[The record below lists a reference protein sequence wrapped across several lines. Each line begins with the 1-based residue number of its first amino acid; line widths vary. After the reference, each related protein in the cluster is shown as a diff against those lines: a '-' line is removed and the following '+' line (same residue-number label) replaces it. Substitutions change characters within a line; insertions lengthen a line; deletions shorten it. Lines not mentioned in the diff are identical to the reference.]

1 MKGKKILITGGSG
14 FIGSN
19 LVWALSNDNDV
30 TVIDNLS
37 TGRYENVAQL
47 VDAGKVRFVK
57 GTITDAALV
66 RRCLKGVEYVFHEAA
81 IPSVARSVKD
91 PVATNE
97 ANITGT
103 LVLLDAASSAKV
115 KRFVYASSSSVY
127 GDTEV
132 SPKNEGLPPNPM
144 SPYALT
150 KVASEY
156 YCKMF
161 HELHGLSTVCLR
173 YFNVYGPR
181 QDPTSEYAAVIP
193 KFISGVLTR
202 KPLTVFGD
210 GDQTRDFTF
219 VEDIV
224 RANILAAESDAVGNF
239 NIAAGKAI
247 SVHDLARTAMSLAGR
262 EVGIK
267 YEPPN
272 PGDIRHSLAD
282 ISKASKEFG
291 YSPKYS
297 LDEGLKRTIDWLSK
311 DRVYRRKAHDEDA

>member
-1 MKGKKILITGGSG
+1 MKGKNVVVTGGAG

-19 LVWALSNDNDV
+19 LVWVLSKDNDV

-37 TGRYENVAQL
+37 TGRYQNIAEL
-47 VDAGKVRFVK
+47 VDSGKVRFVR
-57 GTITDAALV
+57 GTIADADLV
-66 RRCLKGVEYVFHEAA
+66 RRALKGVEYVFHEAA
-81 IPSVARSVKD
+81 IPSVARSVND
-91 PVATNE
+91 PVGTNE

-103 LVLLDAASSAKV
+103 LVLLSAARSSRV

-150 KVASEY
+150 KVTSEY

-193 KFISGVLTR
+193 RFISGVLSR

-224 RANILAAESDAVGNF
+224 RANVLAAESDAVGNF
-239 NIAAGKAI
+239 NVAAGRAI
-247 SVHDLARTAMSLAGR
+247 SVNDLARAVMSLAGH
-262 EVGIK
+262 EVSIK

-272 PGDIRHSLAD
+272 PGEIRHSLAD

-297 LDEGLKRTIDWLSK
+297 LEEGLKRTIDWLSK

>member
-1 MKGKKILITGGSG
+1 MKGSRLVITGGAG

-19 LVWALSNDNDV
+19 LAWTLSDDNEV

-37 TGRYENVAQL
+37 TGRYENIAEL
-47 VDAGKVRFVK
+47 VDSDKVKFVK
-57 GTITDAALV
+57 GTICDADLV

-103 LVLLDAASSAKV
+103 LVLLDAARSAKV

-132 SPKNEGLPPNPM
+132 SPKNEGLSPNPM

-193 KFISGVLTR
+193 RFISGVLSR

-210 GDQTRDFTF
+210 GEQTRDFTF
-219 VEDIV
+219 VEDVV

-239 NIAAGKAI
+239 NISAGKAI
-247 SVHDLARTAMSLAGR
+247 SVNDLARAVMRLAGH
-262 EVGIK
+262 EVRIK
-267 YEPPN
+267 YDPPN
-272 PGDIRHSLAD
+272 PGEIRHSLGD

-297 LDEGLKRTIDWLSK
+297 LEEGLKRTIDWLSK
-311 DRVYRRKAHDEDA
+311 DRS